1 MSTTVS
7 EEVGECGRMG
17 KRNQVVVSAA
27 QVLKE
32 RTLSAPRGCVLNV
45 SYARSFARAIES
57 VLSSMR
63 MQSWNAKGQLT
74 TVHNDPPCTHDPRGL
89 ESARWP
95 LVSIRHRA
103 ARVARN
109 DTSFHNSSD
118 SISQFTCHQN
128 LNAVESQNASCV
140 DRKVT
145 RNAVYWLYS
154 RRNVEV
160 HRRQMARIQC
170 TDHEW
175 KACLNGEMGPK
186 SKFSW

>member
-63 MQSWNAKGQLT
+63 MQSWNARGQLT
-74 TVHNDPPCTHDPRGL
+74 TVHNDPPCTHDPRLGKCPLASRLDTSSSRARRTQRHFLSQFIGL
-89 ESARWP
+89 YFTIHMPSESQRC
-95 LVSIRHRA
+95 
-103 ARVARN
+103 RVAECIMCRQESH
-109 DTSFHNSSD
+109 TQCCLLALLEAQRRSS
-118 SISQFTCHQN
+118 S
-128 LNAVESQNASCV
+128 
-140 DRKVT
+140 
-145 RNAVYWLYS
+145 
-154 RRNVEV
+154 
-160 HRRQMARIQC
+160 
-170 TDHEW
+170 
-175 KACLNGEMGPK
+175 KANGMNTMH
-186 SKFSW
+186 